1 MDHLTYRNAS
11 FATAAG
17 LRDLLSSGAVLDV
30 RGHRVRELRNRVM
43 VLARPRERCL
53 FLPCR
58 GNDVV
63 ATLAETL
70 WVIAGR
76 NAIDWL
82 SSYLPRAPQ
91 FSDDGR
97 TWRGAYGP
105 RLRNWNG
112 IDQLAETIRLLRE
125 EPTTRRAVMSLHD
138 PDRDFVESRDIPCNN
153 WLHWL
158 VRDGQLHLTV
168 GVRSNDVIWGFS
180 GINSFEWSVIQDM
193 MAFWTETEVGDAT
206 YLATSFHLYA
216 HHEERGRRIVDGF
229 KGVTCYDFGLSAPT
243 FSTPFDEIDTVL
255 SEWFSLEAQ
264 VRADPNR
271 AIDVERHLRD
281 PFLSMALHVMRLH
294 LGITHGWSPDRLTA
308 ELAQLPS
315 CDLTAA
321 AYELYGRRF
330 PTILDTIPDPQI
342 ASFMAAYTGQ
352 ASGATAA
359 NVSITTNA

>member
-17 LRDLLSSGAVLDV
+17 LRDLFSSGAVLEV
-30 RGHRVRELRNRVM
+30 RGQSVRELRNRVM
-43 VLARPRERCL
+43 VLARPHERCL
-53 FLPCR
+53 FLPRR

-76 NAIDWL
+76 NSIDWL

-97 TWRGAYGP
+97 TWPGAYGP

-125 EPTTRRAVMSLHD
+125 EPATRRAVMSLYD
-138 PDRDFVESRDIPCNN
+138 PDRDFVESKDIPCNN

-158 VRDGQLHLTV
+158 IRNGKLHLTV
-168 GVRSNDVIWGFS
+168 GMRSNDVMWGFS
-180 GINSFEWSVIQDM
+180 GINSFEWSVLQDM
-193 MAFWTETEVGDAT
+193 MALWTGTEVGDAT

-216 HHEERGRRIVDGF
+216 HHEDRGRRIIESF
-229 KGVTCYDFGLSAPT
+229 KGVTCYDFGLSTPT
-243 FSTPFDEIDTVL
+243 FSTPFNEIDTVL
-255 SEWFSLEAQ
+255 SEWFVQEAQ
-264 VRADPNR
+264 VRANPNR
-271 AIDVERHLRD
+271 AIKPEQHFSDS
-281 PFLSMALHVMRLH
+281 FLSVALHLMRLH
-294 LGITHGWSPDRLTA
+294 QGLKQGWSPARLTA

-321 AYELYGRRF
+321 AYELYSRQF
-330 PTILDTIPDPQI
+330 PTMLETIPDPQI
-342 ASFMAAYTGQ
+342 ASFMAAYRAEHTISHGL
-352 ASGATAA
+352 T
-359 NVSITTNA
+359 